1 MYQTEKTLKDYG
13 DKVSGDEKASIEA
26 AITSLKDAL
35 TGSDQDKI
43 KAGTEE
49 LERVSFK
56 LAEAMYQQPSSGAP
70 ESDSDAPTSGN
81 SSKPSDDVIDVDFKA
96 SDDKKK

>member
-1 MYQTEKTLKDYG
+1 MVRDAETFADEDRKRREEIEVRNRADSLVYQTEKTLKDYG

-56 LAEAMYQQPSSGAP
+56 LAEAM
-70 ESDSDAPTSGN
+70 
-81 SSKPSDDVIDVDFKA
+81 
-96 SDDKKK
+96 